1 LSTSAQPNQRWNDR
15 YTNRAIFENEGRPFF
30 VRFLDEHLLK
40 HKGTE
45 ETEVDFSRNLVLPP
59 FLRVSSF
66 SAFIVTIET
75 EPLFLHPMR
84 KSSIAWLLAAIL
96 FLLSFGFAQGTQSP
110 VPAPTATPPPA
121 AAPQPSPTTQP
132 AQPQSTPSPNRV
144 EVEPV
149 EKDHQITPAE
159 AKELFRSVD
168 EILRFASKD
177 TGLPIKKKVKRTIV
191 SRAQVEKY
199 IDTKFKDDADRIRFE
214 RSELVQKKFGLLP
227 RTFDLHSFLVKL
239 LTEQVA
245 GYYDEKTRTMN
256 LLDWNEPEMQR
267 PVMAHELTHAL
278 QDQSFNLE
286 KMSKHDEEIEKR
298 GLEDL
303 EGLIKS
309 DEESTCRSAVLEG
322 QAMIVLLDYVLA
334 PQGGSVEKTPQVVD
348 LMQASMD
355 KSRGS
360 PVFDSAPL
368 LLQEE
373 LAFPYRQGMK
383 FIKDLLVAGGK
394 QLAYTGVL
402 GRLPETTREIMEP
415 KEYLAG
421 RRVPPLLLPDL
432 GFLKKDYEPYDAGA
446 VGELDV
452 SILLRIYADD
462 TLDKHLSP
470 DWRGGAYYAAGRRGA
485 KPTDRNSSGHI
496 GLFYVSKW
504 ATEAA
509 AKEFAGIYAAALPKR
524 YQSLRRVPADAAVPG
539 LDQYT
544 SSDGP
549 IFIQQTGSIVVAV
562 ETFDEDAAKKLIEA
576 GSKQADTNLKE

>member
-1 LSTSAQPNQRWNDR
+1 MRKPFIQSILAALLLFFSLGVAQNAQP
-15 YTNRAIFENEGRPFF
+15 
-30 VRFLDEHLLK
+30 
-40 HKGTE
+40 
-45 ETEVDFSRNLVLPP
+45 
-59 FLRVSSF
+59 
-66 SAFIVTIET
+66 
-75 EPLFLHPMR
+75 
-84 KSSIAWLLAAIL
+84 
-96 FLLSFGFAQGTQSP
+96 
-110 VPAPTATPPPA
+110 TPPPS
-121 AAPQPSPTTQP
+121 AAPQTPSAATPAQSAPAASPLPTPAP

-144 EVEPV
+144 ELEPV
-149 EKDHQITPAE
+149 EKEHIITPAE
-159 AKELFRSVD
+159 AKELFQSVD
-168 EILRFASKD
+168 EILHFASQD

-199 IDTKFKDDADRIRFE
+199 IGDKFKSDADRIRFE

-227 RTFDLHSFLVKL
+227 RDFDLHGFLIKL

-278 QDQSFNLE
+278 QDQSYNLE
-286 KMSKHDEEIEKR
+286 KMSKHDEEVEKR

-303 EGLIKS
+303 NELIRN

-334 PQGGSVEKTPQVVD
+334 PQGGSVQKTPQVVD
-348 LMQASMD
+348 MMQASMD

-360 PVFDSAPL
+360 PIFDSAPL

-394 QLAYTGVL
+394 KMAYNGVL
-402 GRLPETTREIMEP
+402 ERLPQTTREVMEP
-415 KEYLAG
+415 KEYLAEH
-421 RRVPPLLLPDL
+421 RVPPLLLPDL
-432 GFLKKDYEPYDAGA
+432 GFLKKDYEPFDAGA

-462 TLDKHLSP
+462 AVDKRLSP
-470 DWRGGAYYAAGRRGA
+470 EWRGGSYYAAGRRGA
-485 KPTDRNSSGHI
+485 KPPDRNSTAHV
-496 GLFYVSKW
+496 GLFYLSKW
-504 ATEAA
+504 ATETAA
-509 AKEFAGIYAAALPKR
+509 QEFAKIYAAALPKR
-524 YQSLRRVPADAAVPG
+524 YESLRRVTTNTKSG
-539 LDQYT
+539 RDQYT

-549 IFIQQTGSIVVAV
+549 ILIQQTGGVVVAV
-562 ETFDEDAAKKLIEA
+562 ESFDEDAATKLIEL
-576 GSKQADTNLKE
+576 GLKQAADNKTSGSE

>member
-1 LSTSAQPNQRWNDR
+1 MKKTYLVPLLFCALLAPAQITHSIFQQTQPQSPAPAQPASTSAQ
-15 YTNRAIFENEGRPFF
+15 T
-30 VRFLDEHLLK
+30 
-40 HKGTE
+40 
-45 ETEVDFSRNLVLPP
+45 S
-59 FLRVSSF
+59 
-66 SAFIVTIET
+66 
-75 EPLFLHPMR
+75 
-84 KSSIAWLLAAIL
+84 
-96 FLLSFGFAQGTQSP
+96 
-110 VPAPTATPPPA
+110 
-121 AAPQPSPTTQP
+121 QPSPTPQATPLPEPSPQAQP
-132 AQPQSTPSPNRV
+132 AGTPWPNRV

-149 EKDHQITPAE
+149 EKIHLITPAE

-191 SRAQVEKY
+191 SRPQVEKY
-199 IDTKFKDDADRIRFE
+199 VGDKFKDDADRIRFE
-214 RSELVQKKFGLLP
+214 RSELVEKKFGLLP
-227 RTFDLHSFLVKL
+227 RTFDLHSFLIKL

-298 GLEDL
+298 GLDDLDELVRNDED
-303 EGLIKS
+303 
-309 DEESTCRSAVLEG
+309 STCRSAVLEG

-334 PQGGSVEKTPQVVD
+334 PQGQSVQKMPQVVE
-348 LMQASMD
+348 LMQDSMD

-373 LAFPYRQGMK
+373 LAFPYRQGMQ

-402 GRLPETTREIMEP
+402 GRMPQTTREIMEP

-421 RRVPPLLLPDL
+421 HLVPPLLLPDL

-446 VGELDV
+446 VGQLDV
-452 SILLRIYADD
+452 SLLLRIYADA
-462 TLDKHLSP
+462 TLDKRLSTE
-470 DWRGGAYYAAGRRGA
+470 WRGGAYYAAGRRGA
-485 KPTDRNSSGHI
+485 KPPDRNSSAHI
-496 GLFYVSKW
+496 GLFYISRW

-509 AKEFAGIYAAALPKR
+509 AQEFAKAYADALPKR
-524 YQSLRRVPADAAVPG
+524 YESLRHVTDKGSVPG
-539 LDQYT
+539 LNQYN
-544 SSDGP
+544 SSDGK
-549 IFIQQTGSIVVAV
+549 IFIQQTGNAVVAV
-562 ETFDEDAAKKLIEA
+562 ESFDEEAAGKLIDA
-576 GSKQADTNLKE
+576 GLKQAQK

>member
-1 LSTSAQPNQRWNDR
+1 MKIR
-15 YTNRAIFENEGRPFF
+15 
-30 VRFLDEHLLK
+30 HLLL
-40 HKGTE
+40 
-45 ETEVDFSRNLVLPP
+45 F
-59 FLRVSSF
+59 
-66 SAFIVTIET
+66 AFC
-75 EPLFLHPMR
+75 
-84 KSSIAWLLAAIL
+84 SYLLAAQT
-96 FLLSFGFAQGTQSP
+96 S
-110 VPAPTATPPPA
+110 PAPSQASPQQPA
-121 AAPQPSPTTQP
+121 AATPSPTPQAVPSPQP
-132 AQPQSTPSPNRV
+132 GPQVQPQGTPSHRL

-149 EKDHQITPAE
+149 EKDHQITPEE

-199 IDTKFKDDADRIRFE
+199 IGEKLKDDADRIRFE

-227 RTFDLHSFLVKL
+227 RTFDLHGFLIKL

-256 LLDWNEPEMQR
+256 LLDWNEPDMQR

-278 QDQSFNLE
+278 QDQSYNLE

-303 EGLIKS
+303 DAMIRN
-309 DEESTCRSAVLEG
+309 DEQSTCRSAVLEG

-334 PQGGSVEKTPQVVD
+334 PQDGSVQKMPAIVD
-348 LMQASMD
+348 MMQASMD

-383 FIKDLLVAGGK
+383 FIRDLLVAGGK

-402 GRLPETTREIMEP
+402 ARMPQTSREIMEP

-421 RRVPPLLLPDL
+421 HRVPPLLLPDL
-432 GFLKKDYEPYDAGA
+432 SFLKKDYEPYDAGA
-446 VGELDV
+446 VGQLDV
-452 SILLRIYADD
+452 SILLRIYADEE
-462 TLDKHLSP
+462 LDKRLSTE
-470 DWRGGAYYAAGRRGA
+470 WRGGAYYAAGHRGA
-485 KPTDRNSSGHI
+485 KPPDRNSTAHI

-509 AKEFAGIYAAALPKR
+509 AKEFAKTYEDALPTR
-524 YQSLRRVPADAAVPG
+524 YESLRRVATDQLAATPG
-539 LDQYT
+539 RDQYM
-544 SSDGP
+544 SADGP
-549 IFIQQTGSIVVAV
+549 IFIQQTGNMVVAV
-562 ETFDEDAAKKLIEA
+562 ESFEEDWANKLIEA
-576 GSKQADTNLKE
+576 GLKQAAEK

>member
-1 LSTSAQPNQRWNDR
+1 
-15 YTNRAIFENEGRPFF
+15 
-30 VRFLDEHLLK
+30 LL
-40 HKGTE
+40 
-45 ETEVDFSRNLVLPP
+45 F
-59 FLRVSSF
+59 
-66 SAFIVTIET
+66 VTIKM
-75 EPLFLHPMR
+75 EPRLTFTMR
-84 KSSIAWLLAAIL
+84 KRSFQFLLAAFI
-96 FLLSFGFAQGTQSP
+96 FLVSLALAQTTPSTPPQP
-110 VPAPTATPPPA
+110 TPPAVATPQQ
-121 AAPQPSPTTQP
+121 QPSLVPPQTSPT
-132 AQPQSTPSPNRV
+132 PQSTQTPQPQGTPSHRL
-144 EVEPV
+144 EMEPV
-149 EKDHQITPAE
+149 ETVHQITPAE

-191 SRAQVEKY
+191 SRPQVEKY
-199 IDTKFKDDADRIRFE
+199 IGDKFKDDADRIRFE
-214 RSELVQKKFGLLP
+214 RSELVEKKFGLLP

-286 KMSKHDEEIEKR
+286 KMSKHDEH
-298 GLEDL
+298 
-303 EGLIKS
+303 
-309 DEESTCRSAVLEG
+309 DEEVEKHGLDDLDELVRNDEDSTCRSAVLEG

-334 PQGGSVEKTPQVVD
+334 PQGQSVEKMPQVVE

-373 LAFPYRQGMK
+373 LAFSYRQGMQ

-394 QLAYTGVL
+394 QLAYTGVFA
-402 GRLPETTREIMEP
+402 RMPQTTREIMEP

-452 SILLRIYADD
+452 SLLLRIYADEA
-462 TLDKHLSP
+462 LDKRLSP
-470 DWRGGAYYAAGRRGA
+470 EWRGGAYYAAGRKGA
-485 KPTDRNSSGHI
+485 KPPDRNSSAHI

-504 ATEAA
+504 ANEIAA
-509 AKEFAGIYAAALPKR
+509 QEFAKTYAAALPKR
-524 YQSLRRVPADAAVPG
+524 YSSLRHITNNGNTPG
-539 LDQYT
+539 LAQYT

-549 IFIQQTGSIVVAV
+549 IFIQQTGNAVVAV
-562 ETFDEDAAKKLIEA
+562 ESFDEEAARKLIEA
-576 GSKQADTNLKE
+576 GLTQTAK

>member
-1 LSTSAQPNQRWNDR
+1 MRK
-15 YTNRAIFENEGRPFF
+15 FF
-30 VRFLDEHLLK
+30 VTPLIAFLLI
-40 HKGTE
+40 
-45 ETEVDFSRNLVLPP
+45 
-59 FLRVSSF
+59 VSS
-66 SAFIVTIET
+66 
-75 EPLFLHPMR
+75 
-84 KSSIAWLLAAIL
+84 
-96 FLLSFGFAQGTQSP
+96 GFAQNSQQ
-110 VPAPTATPPPA
+110 TPPQPPA
-121 AAPQPSPTTQP
+121 AATPAQQAPTSPQSQEPNQPPPQPQPS
-132 AQPQSTPSPNRV
+132 ATPSHRL
-144 EVEPV
+144 EIEPV

-199 IDTKFKDDADRIRFE
+199 IGEKFKDDADRIRFE

-227 RTFDLHSFLVKL
+227 RTFDLHNFLIKL

-278 QDQSFNLE
+278 QDQSYNLE
-286 KMSKHDEEIEKR
+286 KMSKHDEEIEKH

-303 EGLIKS
+303 DALIS
-309 DEESTCRSAVLEG
+309 NDEESTCRSAVLEG

-334 PQGGSVEKTPQVVD
+334 PQDGSVQKMPQIVD
-348 LMQASMD
+348 MMQASMD

-383 FIKDLLVAGGK
+383 FIRDLLVAGGK

-402 GRLPETTREIMEP
+402 SRLPQTSREIMEP

-421 RRVPPLLLPDL
+421 HRVPPLLLPDI

-446 VGELDV
+446 VGQLDV
-452 SILLRIYADD
+452 SILLRIYADEE
-462 TLDKHLSP
+462 LDKRLSTE
-470 DWRGGAYYAAGRRGA
+470 WRGGAYYAAGRKGA
-485 KPTDRNSSGHI
+485 KPPDRNSSAHI
-496 GLFYVSKW
+496 GLFYISKW

-509 AKEFAGIYAAALPKR
+509 AQEFAKTYASALPKR
-524 YQSLRRVPADAAVPG
+524 YKELRRVPADAAIPG
-539 LDQYT
+539 RDQYM

-549 IFIQQTGSIVVAV
+549 IFIQQTGPMVVAV
-562 ETFDEDAAKKLIEA
+562 ESFDEDVAKRLVEA
-576 GSKQADTNLKE
+576 GLKQAEVSSR